1 MHCANNHWNNS
12 SGGLRQP
19 AGFVHIVIVLLDE
32 YHVIHGCSHSRGRLV
47 SWYGAPFVAKLYPLI
62 GDPKAI
68 NRLSFCQ
75 KSSWFLSKIDSV
87 FIVAKIE
94 SVFVLK

>member
-1 MHCANNHWNNS
+1 MNT
-12 SGGLRQP
+12 
-19 AGFVHIVIVLLDE
+19 
-32 YHVIHGCSHSRGRLV
+32 
-47 SWYGAPFVAKLYPLI
+47 YGAPFVAKLYPLI

-75 KSSWFLSKIDSV
+75 KLSWFLSKIDSV

>member
-1 MHCANNHWNNS
+1 MGQWVKWINHFQHWQR
-12 SGGLRQP
+12 L
-19 AGFVHIVIVLLDE
+19 
-32 YHVIHGCSHSRGRLV
+32 HSN
-47 SWYGAPFVAKLYPLI
+47 YGAPFVAKLYPLI